1 MPDIT
6 AEQHRTIKEI
16 ICEVLEVEPEEL
28 AETSHFTKDHGADSL
43 RAIEILASLE
53 RSLGITIEQ
62 DELSRMTTLQNVYA
76 VIADAKAR
84 TAVAQAED

>member
-16 ICEVLEVEPEEL
+16 ICEVLELEPEEL
-28 AETSHFTKDHGADSL
+28 SETSQFTEDYGADSL

-53 RSLGITIEQ
+53 RNLGITIEQ
-62 DELSRMTTLQNVYA
+62 DELSRMTTLQNVHA
-76 VIADAKAR
+76 VIAEANAR
-84 TAVAQAED
+84 MAGRRAED

>member
-6 AEQHRTIKEI
+6 PEQQEAVKEI
-16 ICEVLEVEPEEL
+16 ICEVLELEPEEL
-28 AETSHFTKDHGADSL
+28 SETSHFTEDYGADSL

-62 DELSRMTTLQNVYA
+62 DELSRMTTLQNVYT
-76 VIADAKAR
+76 VIAEAKAR
-84 TAVAQAED
+84 VAG